1 MATDY
6 SATVRTFPFFS
17 LFFQEFVYAMF
28 LNEGKILNKAHA
40 IECAIS
46 FVKMFQVFTGK
57 IFAFITVFYLLVQQ
71 KIASFLEKSTFLFSW
86 TTPFAVWHS
95 DTFSFDIMFQSKV
108 ATANSTIHTAR
119 RNQFF
124 PHTNKTPTFQS

>member
-6 SATVRTFPFFS
+6 SVTIKAFPFFS

-28 LNEGKILNKAHA
+28 LNEAEIVNEAHA
-40 IECAIS
+40 IERAIS
-46 FVKMFQVFTGK
+46 FVKMFQVFTGEVV
-57 IFAFITVFYLLVQQ
+57 AFITVFYLLVQQ
-71 KIASFLEKSTFLFSW
+71 QIASFLEKGAFLFSW
-86 TTPFAVWHS
+86 TTTFTVGHS

-119 RNQFF
+119 CNQFL
-124 PHTNKTPTFQS
+124 PQIAKTPTFHG